1 MPRPVLR
8 WALRGLVV
16 LALLLVFS
24 AYLNPHMTVDLANRI
39 WACF

>member
-1 MPRPVLR
+1 MPRPLLR

-16 LALLLVFS
+16 LALMVVFV
-24 AYLNPHMTVDLANRI
+24 AYLNPQLTVDLANRI